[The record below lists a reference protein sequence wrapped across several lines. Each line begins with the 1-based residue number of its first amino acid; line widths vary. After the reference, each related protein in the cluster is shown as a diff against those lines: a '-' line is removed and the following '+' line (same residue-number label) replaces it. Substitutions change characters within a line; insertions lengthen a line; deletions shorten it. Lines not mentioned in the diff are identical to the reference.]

1 MLSVRRVS
9 LRRPWL
15 AAKFRSRGDIPC
27 STRTSP
33 AYARPFG
40 KGYVF
45 GNGRTAVGR
54 RDDALSD
61 HRFALLQNRLGG
73 QPDEVSGQTFTAFNP
88 VLGLEVLSSF
98 WKSQFEALPSFD
110 RAGAWR
116 LMRKVNR

>member
-1 MLSVRRVS
+1 VLSVRHVS

-15 AAKFRSRGDIPC
+15 AAKFGSRGDIPC

-73 QPDEVSGQTFTAFNP
+73 QPEEVSGQTFTAPSFRAGSP
-88 VLGLEVLSSF
+88 VRLLE
-98 WKSQFEALPSFD
+98 SQFEALPFFD

>member
-45 GNGRTAVGR
+45 GNGRTAVLR
-54 RDDALSD
+54 RDDAPSD

-73 QPDEVSGQTFTAFNP
+73 QPDEVSGQRFTAFNP
-88 VLGLEVLSSF
+88 VVGLEVLSASGRPSS
-98 WKSQFEALPSFD
+98 KPSLLLIERGRGAL
-110 RAGAWR
+110 
-116 LMRKVNR
+116 

>member
-1 MLSVRRVS
+1 M
-9 LRRPWL
+9 
-15 AAKFRSRGDIPC
+15 
-27 STRTSP
+27 RTSP

-88 VLGLEVLSSF
+88 VLGLESCPASGKASSKPSLF
-98 WKSQFEALPSFD
+98 LIERGRGAL
-110 RAGAWR
+110 
-116 LMRKVNR
+116 

>member
-54 RDDALSD
+54 RNDALSD
-61 HRFALLQNRLGG
+61 HRCALLGNRLGG

-88 VLGLEVLSSF
+88 VVGLEVLSASGRPSS
-98 WKSQFEALPSFD
+98 KPSLLLIERGRGAL
-110 RAGAWR
+110 
-116 LMRKVNR
+116 